1 MRSSFAPKMKRLIIT
16 LLAALQI
23 TSFADI
29 PLDEAKRNGM
39 QETLQNYIKHNKVIA
54 DICVYEQEW
63 IPPSKPFPKGQL
75 IQRAV
80 ITHVHTGPWKV
91 GQRIEYVHYI
101 EDAPR
106 YFGRFT
112 STVPGLLKTF
122 FYDPDGSETNQEEVM
137 KIEGD
142 AHWGFGRVDDVFAQ
156 LFALELESNPKLKY
170 KNEQDGGGQPATR
183 PESK

>member
-1 MRSSFAPKMKRLIIT
+1 MTRLIII
-16 LLAALQI
+16 LLVALQI
-23 TSFADI
+23 ASFADVS
-29 PLDEAKRNGM
+29 LDEAKRNGM
-39 QETLQNYIKHNKVIA
+39 QETLQNYIEHNKVIV
-54 DICVYEQEW
+54 DICLFEQEW
-63 IPPSKPFPKGQL
+63 VPPSEQFPKGQL

-80 ITHVHTGPWKV
+80 VTHVHTGPWKV

-122 FYDPDGSETNQEEVM
+122 FYDPDGSEINQGGVI
-137 KIEGD
+137 KIDGD
-142 AHWGFGRVDDVFAQ
+142 GHWGFRRVEDVFAQ
-156 LFALELESNPKLKY
+156 LFALELQSNPKLKP
-170 KNEQDGGGQPATR
+170 KSEQDGGGQPATR